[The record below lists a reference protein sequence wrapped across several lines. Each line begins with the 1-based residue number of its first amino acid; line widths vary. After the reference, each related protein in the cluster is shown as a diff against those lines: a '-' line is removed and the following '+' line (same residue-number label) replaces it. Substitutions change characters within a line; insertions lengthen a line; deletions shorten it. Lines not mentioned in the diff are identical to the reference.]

1 MCSGSTGRR
10 ATLGLVFV
18 PITAVIHKAISWFFR
33 IDHRIVD
40 IYLLYETVPN
50 DLKAGVPC
58 HGERFDSR
66 PAGYAKGVSLM
77 SLLARSPDGFSR
89 ESISQFLPWLTHV
102 TPDLVL
108 CKDGSLLSAFEFSS
122 VDIDED
128 NPLVIEQ
135 AVRELQNSLQSL
147 DERFYIWWVIDK
159 KEKT

>member
-1 MCSGSTGRR
+1 
-10 ATLGLVFV
+10 
-18 PITAVIHKAISWFFR
+18 
-33 IDHRIVD
+33 
-40 IYLLYETVPN
+40 
-50 DLKAGVPC
+50 
-58 HGERFDSR
+58 
-66 PAGYAKGVSLM
+66 M
-77 SLLARSPDGFSR
+77 SLQARSPDGFTR
-89 ESISQFLPWLTHV
+89 ESIAQFLPWLTHV

-159 KEKT
+159 RKKLRPDDFDSDKHDGLHFAFSERKKLQY